1 MEIPEIHIP
10 DVHIPYTYVP
20 DYSHSNVQVI
30 GCTYYHRDTKNTGN
44 RNLIIEDP
52 NGVISNCP
60 YPSFNPLNY
69 VPDQLTITEEMP
81 NLANDSEMPTSEPP
95 KTEIPKEEKKEE
107 EEYKPCPPKNAP
119 FRQGDFKNELRLERL
134 LKYERSIDGSCNA
147 VWEKVPFIDQY
158 IPQPST
164 IVSTAVIASVAA
176 TTPIILNLVKPIVKN
191 LIKRLSKSKAS
202 KNESEGSPDRE
213 GQ

>member
-20 DYSHSNVQVI
+20 DYGHSNVQVI

-95 KTEIPKEEKKEE
+95 KTETTNNEKKE

-119 FRQGDFKNELRLERL
+119 FREGDYRNDKKIERL
-134 LKYERSIDGSCNA
+134 VKYERGIDGSCDPI
-147 VWEKVPFIDQY
+147 WENVPFRESLIGTPE
-158 IPQPST
+158 ILIST
-164 IVSTAVIASVAA
+164 TVIGLVAGGSCGSCTLDTGGSKVSYKTI
-176 TTPIILNLVKPIVKN
+176 
-191 LIKRLSKSKAS
+191 R
-202 KNESEGSPDRE
+202 
-213 GQ
+213 

>member
-20 DYSHSNVQVI
+20 DYGHSNVQII

-52 NGVISNCP
+52 NGVITNCP
-60 YPSFNPLNY
+60 YPSFNPLDY

-81 NLANDSEMPTSEPP
+81 NLADENEMPTSEPP
-95 KTEIPKEEKKEE
+95 KTEIPKKEKQKD
-107 EEYKPCPPKNAP
+107 EYKPCPPNNAP
-119 FRQGDFKNELRLERL
+119 RIGSFVNDKRLERI
-134 LKYERSIDGSCNA
+134 KDYVRESNGDCTTVYED
-147 VWEKVPFIDQY
+147 VQFIDQY
-158 IPQPST
+158 LPTPSMA
-164 IVSTAVIASVAA
+164 VSTFFVASIAAS
-176 TTPIILNLVKPIVKN
+176 TPLILNAIKPLTKQ
-191 LIKRLSKSKAS
+191 LIKRLSKSKVS

-213 GQ
+213 EQ

>member
-20 DYSHSNVQVI
+20 DYGHSNVQII

-95 KTEIPKEEKKEE
+95 KAELPKEEKKED
-107 EEYKPCPPKNAP
+107 EYKPCPPDNAP
-119 FRQGDFKNELRLERL
+119 RIGSFVNDKRLERI
-134 LKYERSIDGSCNA
+134 KDYVRESNGDCTTVYED
-147 VWEKVPFIDQY
+147 VQFIDQY
-158 IPQPST
+158 LPTPSMA
-164 IVSTAVIASVAA
+164 VSTFFVASIAAS
-176 TTPIILNLVKPIVKN
+176 TPLILNAIKPLTKQ
-191 LIKRLSKSKAS
+191 LIKRLTKSKVS
-202 KNESEGSPDRE
+202 KNENEGLPDRE
-213 GQ
+213 EQ

>member
-20 DYSHSNVQVI
+20 DYNHSNVQVI

-60 YPSFNPLNY
+60 YPSFNPLDY

-95 KTEIPKEEKKEE
+95 KTEIPKDEKKED
-107 EEYKPCPPKNAP
+107 EYKPCPPNNAP
-119 FRQGDFKNELRLERL
+119 RIGSFVNDKRLERI
-134 LKYERSIDGSCNA
+134 KDYVRESNGDCTTVYED
-147 VWEKVPFIDQY
+147 VQFIDQY
-158 IPQPST
+158 LPTPS
-164 IVSTAVIASVAA
+164 IAVSTFFVASIAAS
-176 TTPIILNLVKPIVKN
+176 TPLILNAIKPLTKQ
-191 LIKRLSKSKAS
+191 LIKRLTKSKVS

-213 GQ
+213 EQ